1 MPPFTSHLFRRWLT
15 SKTPA
20 GEFARFLHDVVAFA
34 GWRLAAL
41 AALTVIAALAEGA
54 GLLMLAPL
62 LSIVGVGAGAGSA
75 QQENGHPW
83 LAPLGLEGALT
94 LYVILVAAAALVI
107 AARGDRV
114 ARLRLGYV
122 DHLRHQLHEAVA
134 AMEWRAFNRL
144 AGAEVVNTVVG
155 DAQRSANGLEFLLR
169 SVGWA
174 VEIPVLLAVA
184 LRLSPTMTGSALAL
198 GGLSLA
204 LSRPL
209 SRHAHRLG
217 RQAVAGMQALHRDL
231 SEDLA
236 GMRVIRAIGLET
248 ERTQLFE
255 SRMRDVRADQIAF
268 QRQSGWARAVTQ
280 ALAATAAAL
289 AVWVAIRILGMELAG
304 TLVLM
309 TAFARLLMT
318 AQRIQDAWRIV
329 LHALPAHAAVLRLL
343 DRCRTENQSMNTK
356 PVATSPRADVSS
368 TATLTQALRLD
379 GVGVRYTPDG
389 PWALFDIDAVVPAHA
404 VTALVGRSGAGKSTL
419 ADLLLGLLEPDQGR
433 MLVDGQPVAGTI
445 ARQSWRR
452 RVGYVPQDCFLFHD
466 TIRANLAMACRTDGL
481 GSGDERL
488 WTALEQADA
497 ADFVR
502 ALPQG
507 LDTMVGD
514 RGTLLSGGQRQ
525 RLALARALLSRPDL
539 LILDEAT
546 SALDHESEQRILK
559 VIQALKARI
568 TIVLI
573 AHRPSTVQFAD
584 HAIVL
589 DAGRLAASGPWP
601 VVKAASPHLTHLAMD

>member
-15 SKTPA
+15 SKTPV

-62 LSIVGVGAGAGSA
+62 LSMVGVGAGSG

-184 LRLSPTMTGSALAL
+184 LRLSPTMTGAALAL

-248 ERTQLFE
+248 ERARLFE

-329 LHALPAHAAVLRLL
+329 LHALPAHAAVLGLL

-356 PVATSPRADVSS
+356 PVATSPRADASS
-368 TATLTQALRLD
+368 TAALTQALRLD

-389 PWALFDIDAVVPAHA
+389 PWALSGIDAVVPAHA

-433 MLVDGQPVAGTI
+433 MLVDGQPVAGTV

-466 TIRANLAMACRTDGL
+466 TIRANLAMACRTDGV
-481 GSGDERL
+481 GGGDERL

-514 RGTLLSGGQRQ
+514 RGALLSGGQRQ